1 MVGCY
6 IGSKLVKVLVLEAAL
21 PLENKAIFLRSEEET
36 LENEMYQNL
45 LRDAFKKKGNFGT
58 LSQSFLTPPSLGH
71 LGHINIET
79 FWLDR

>member
-45 LRDAFKKKGNFGT
+45 L
-58 LSQSFLTPPSLGH
+58 SC
-71 LGHINIET
+71 
-79 FWLDR
+79 